1 MVERLFGRAVDFAI
15 HAGQVLDMAKV
26 GEVHVGSGV
35 T

>member
-1 MVERLFGRAVDFAI
+1 MVERLFGRAVGFAI